1 MNKHFPSIEIKKYP
15 FCPADF
21 EPNIPKENNNDNLC
35 TIYCNKMTN
44 LLLNNESNIKCI
56 NEIIKDD
63 LYLKLLGYLNN
74 FTQKVN
80 TKMILC
86 RKLEYYI

>member
-1 MNKHFPSIEIKKYP
+1 
-15 FCPADF
+15 
-21 EPNIPKENNNDNLC
+21 
-35 TIYCNKMTN
+35 MTN

-56 NEIIKDD
+56 NEIMKDD